1 MNTSAA
7 TATLPGGVRAKEISS
22 ALYQP
27 QHMPSTKIN
36 CQASRG
42 KANSNSQGVTRIGQ
56 RCQQPYISSEA
67 PSKG

>member
-7 TATLPGGVRAKEISS
+7 KATLPGGVRAKEISS

-36 CQASRG
+36 CRQQGKGEFKFAGRDPYRPALPAAVDQQRG
-42 KANSNSQGVTRIGQ
+42 AQ
-56 RCQQPYISSEA
+56 
-67 PSKG
+67 